1 MKTTIFIWI
10 FILVAGNAISSASEF
25 DRVYRF
31 LQTSSTPH
39 TAGLGGN
46 VVSLPQTDAN
56 AFMVNPAYLNEVQHR
71 LIGISYLSYLSDIN
85 QGVAS
90 GVYDVQDYGTFGF
103 GIKFLDYGDFTR
115 TDAESEEIGSFSSY
129 DLSITGGWGY
139 PVAEDLQA
147 GVSLHSIFSSYD
159 TYSSSAL
166 AVSAGLLYTINDQT
180 HAGFTINHL
189 GRQLSNFDQET
200 EPLPLD
206 IRAGISRKLTH
217 LPLRLNLTFDSL
229 NQWNMPV
236 HQDEEDP
243 GFASNLFRH
252 INFGGEFL
260 FTENVNLR
268 IGYNHQQREELKAD
282 NRIDLAGVGIGLG
295 IKVSQFR
302 FDYSRTNYSDVG
314 ALNQISVQMR
324 L

>member
-1 MKTTIFIWI
+1 MKTTIIVWT
-10 FILVAGNAISSASEF
+10 FILVAGSAVSSASEF

-31 LQTSSTPH
+31 LQTPSTPH
-39 TAGLGGN
+39 AAGLGGN
-46 VVSLPQTDAN
+46 VVSLPETDAN
-56 AFMVNPAYLNEVQHR
+56 AFMINPAYLNEMQHR
-71 LIGISYLSYLSDIN
+71 LIGISYLNYITDIN

-90 GVYDVQDYGTFGF
+90 GVYDVQNYGTFGF
-103 GIKFLDYGDFTR
+103 GIKYLDYGDFTR
-115 TDAESEEIGSFSSY
+115 TDATGEELGSFRSY
-129 DLSITGGWGY
+129 DVSITGGWGY
-139 PVAEDLQA
+139 PVADNLQA

-159 TYSSSAL
+159 TFSSSAL

-180 HAGFTINHL
+180 HAGLTINHL
-189 GRQLSNFDQET
+189 GRQITNFDQET

-206 IRAGISRKLTH
+206 IRAGISRRLSH
-217 LPLRLNLTFDSL
+217 LPLRLNLTFHSL
-229 NQWNMPV
+229 DQWDMPV

-243 GFASNLFRH
+243 GFVSNLFRH
-252 INFGGEFL
+252 LNIGGEFL

-268 IGYNHQQREELKAD
+268 IGYNHRQHEELKAD
-282 NRIDLAGVGIGLG
+282 NRIDLAGFGIGLG
-295 IKVSQFR
+295 IKISQFR